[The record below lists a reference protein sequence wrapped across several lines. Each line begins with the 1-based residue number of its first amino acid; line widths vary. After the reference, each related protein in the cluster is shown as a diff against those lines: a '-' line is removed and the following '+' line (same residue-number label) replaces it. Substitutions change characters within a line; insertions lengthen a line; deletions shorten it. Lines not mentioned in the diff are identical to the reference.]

1 MATVKY
7 VIDASAGW
15 TANQWTSNLAALL
28 GPWGTL
34 TAGRINGTLEI
45 RLPAAAPVAASALAP
60 LAGLDAQ
67 GFRVV
72 YVLAD
77 VVFGPQ
83 WVTALRAAGVS
94 L

>member
-1 MATVKY
+1 MATVK
-7 VIDASAGW
+7 VIIDASPGW
-15 TANQWTSNLAALL
+15 TEARWTKNLAALL

-34 TAGRINGTLEI
+34 AAGRINGALEI

-60 LAGLDAQ
+60 LADLDAQ
-67 GFRVV
+67 GFKVE
-72 YVLAD
+72 YVLPD
-77 VVFGPQ
+77 GVHGPE